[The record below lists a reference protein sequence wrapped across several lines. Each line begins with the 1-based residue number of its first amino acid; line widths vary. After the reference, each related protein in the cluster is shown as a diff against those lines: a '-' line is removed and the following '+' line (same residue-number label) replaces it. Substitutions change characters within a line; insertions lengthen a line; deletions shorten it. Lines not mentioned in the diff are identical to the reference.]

1 MGSELKKLGYG
12 GPLSSGCSMHAHP
25 FPKPT
30 YTRMSMVRRKRVV
43 PIAHES
49 ISLSDLSGRHSS
61 TASLDLSGCGPPPPG
76 SGRCRAADTVEQ
88 GGLESAAATRPARA
102 AARSFQKQS
111 PSSKSRLLQTKES
124 THMTKKCPSIEET
137 AWTILSPKY
146 PGLLGPEHKWMMSKP
161 A

>member
-43 PIAHES
+43 PMAHES
-49 ISLSDLSGRHSS
+49 ISFGDLSGRHSR
-61 TASLDLSGCGPPPPG
+61 TACLDLSGRGPPPPG

-102 AARSFQKQS
+102 AANSFQKATSDEQV
-111 PSSKSRLLQTKES
+111 LT
-124 THMTKKCPSIEET
+124 
-137 AWTILSPKY
+137 
-146 PGLLGPEHKWMMSKP
+146 P
-161 A
+161 ANQGIHTDDREVPLKIGNG